1 MQENKVTPPMSI
13 KIIAILM
20 FLFGLLAFLG
30 SLFLWGEGFLLDFP
44 EGVNLAFP
52 ITDML
57 INGPASII
65 AAVGLWRMKKWGYPA
80 ALFVAGFYVYA
91 SVYIFVEMFQAGPP
105 YAPAIFAPQILAV
118 LTAIAAVIYTWRI
131 KEQFG

>member
-1 MQENKVTPPMSI
+1 MPENKVKPPLFI
-13 KIIAILM
+13 NIIAILM

-52 ITDML
+52 ITDIL

-65 AAVGLWRMKKWGYPA
+65 AAIGLWRMKKWGYPA
-80 ALFVAGFYVYA
+80 AQFVAGFYLYA

-105 YAPAIFAPQILAV
+105 YAPAIFAPQVLAV
-118 LTAIAAVIYTWRI
+118 LTAIAAMFYSWRI
-131 KEQFG
+131 KELFN